1 MSFNLLINEN
11 ENKDRTNL
19 SNELYNTLKS
29 HSKLRNKIKF
39 SPKDIKNS
47 FFTIEF
53 IIPNADL
60 YSIHKSAYC
69 GYGMSI
75 NFMKNGIIETAFLGK
90 LYKWLDITNS
100 TIIHDVRC
108 GYESYFVNFKNVEEL
123 VLKIISIW
131 NYLLSSSVT
140 IDNDDDDYYRLN
152 IV

>member
-1 MSFNLLINEN
+1 MSFNLLIDGTKN
-11 ENKDRTNL
+11 RCNL
-19 SNELYNTLKS
+19 SNKLYDSLKS
-29 HSKLRNKIKF
+29 QVSLHNKIKF

-75 NFMKNGIIETAFLGK
+75 NFMKDGIIETAFLGK
-90 LYKWLDITNS
+90 LYKWIDITCATILLDIQ
-100 TIIHDVRC
+100 C
-108 GYESYFVNFKNVEEL
+108 GYVSYFANFKNIEEL
-123 VLKIISIW
+123 VLNIITIW
-131 NYLLSSSVT
+131 SYLLSSSVS
-140 IDNDDDDYYRLN
+140 IKNINDDYYFLN

>member
-1 MSFNLLINEN
+1 MSFNLLINER
-11 ENKDRTNL
+11 ENKILNNL

-39 SPKDIKNS
+39 PPKDSKNS
-47 FFTIEF
+47 IFTIEF

-75 NFMKNGIIETAFLGK
+75 KSMKNGIIETAFLGK

-100 TIIHDVRC
+100 TIIQDIRC
-108 GYESYFVNFKNVEEL
+108 GYDSYFVNFKNIEEL
-123 VLKIISIW
+123 VFKIITIW

-140 IDNDDDDYYRLN
+140 INDDDDYYRLN
-152 IV
+152 MV